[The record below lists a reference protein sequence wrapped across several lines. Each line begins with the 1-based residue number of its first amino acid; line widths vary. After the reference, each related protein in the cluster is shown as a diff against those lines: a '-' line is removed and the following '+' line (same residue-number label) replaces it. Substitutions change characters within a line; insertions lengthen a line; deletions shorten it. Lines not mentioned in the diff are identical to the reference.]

1 MNINRVVKTSRRTSL
16 KGQWA
21 SLTVALLCLA
31 ILAWTGTVMAQ
42 GPVTPTQFDITGFLQ
57 EATLGGPGTGTGAG
71 AHAGGSLKVNGH
83 VVIVPS
89 ETIVILPA
97 NALTWQEL
105 FAQSPAP
112 YTGLATGLAMADVP
126 TPLTQY
132 AVEAVGNRVGDT
144 YIAGLIYISQQSLNN
159 GAGFINFIDYSLG
172 EMRVGGVIGDSTTGT
187 RVRINDPTGKFGR
200 AMSPD
205 MRFTLDPDNPTIMS
219 GTGFPMCLPR
229 VTADPSVAG
238 NADDP
243 LCPLGNRPKDLSSN
257 FVGSFSTNDPV
268 AAPGAFPD
276 ATKQAPFEVGDY
288 ISFAGTLVT
297 DNAAAPTA
305 GPWPVNGTAGT
316 YISAHT
322 ITSNVAIFTMSGT
335 NPVYVETDVFLIG
348 TGGLTVLGG
357 TEATVRTRF
366 EGMTTD
372 PTRTIHLYGI
382 DLATLTGATT
392 DRDWGTIGVDPGPPA
407 GAVRGRWRF
416 RPPCAPF
423 GTIVTKPDKQCVMN
437 ASGTFLPPTRE
448 MRSVVEGAWVPGQT
462 TTSANGLIYGQYHVP
477 ILTYIFPENIPGSP
491 VVPNNF
497 EAIQFLACG
506 GYTSSAGTLA
516 GQLNPWPGAAAPS
529 LAGCPGSIA
538 APVANA
544 GPVQTVTSGAAVSLN
559 GTASTG
565 TAPLTFAWIQAATDI
580 PQVALT
586 GANTATPSFTAP
598 LVAATTVLNFTLTVT
613 NGAGSSSA
621 SMTVTVNPA
630 PPTVNPIT
638 ALTVVSGSLA
648 TMTATCTDPQGL
660 VCTFSWLQTSP
671 AAPIVLTPNPF
682 SGATISFTLTLP
694 VGTTTSTVLQF
705 QVTATNSAGLSS
717 APVLTSVTVN
727 PSITA
732 PVANAGSN
740 QTVASGA
747 AVSLNGNA
755 STGTAPL
762 TFSWVQAATDVPQV
776 LLTNAGTATPSFTA
790 PIVGATTVLNFTL
803 TVTNSAGSSSAS
815 MTVTVNAAV
824 GPTVNPIAALT
835 VGSGTPVTMTAT
847 CTDPQGLACTFS
859 WLQTAPAA
867 PIVLTPNPFSGATI
881 SFTLT
886 LPVGT
891 TTNTVLQ
898 FQVTAKNSA
907 GVSSLPVLTS
917 VTVTP
922 PHDGITIVT
931 AVYRIGK
938 QRLDLTVTD
947 TIVSPNV
954 ILTLQPYI
962 TKGGT
967 LFTPP
972 NGKLTNNGNGNYVIT
987 LVGAPEPAVPPAKP
1001 LVVKSNLGG
1010 ASAPTALT
1018 TIRQ

>member
-1 MNINRVVKTSRRTSL
+1 M
-16 KGQWA
+16 
-21 SLTVALLCLA
+21 
-31 ILAWTGTVMAQ
+31 
-42 GPVTPTQFDITGFLQ
+42 
-57 EATLGGPGTGTGAG
+57 
-71 AHAGGSLKVNGH
+71 
-83 VVIVPS
+83 IVPR

-105 FAQSPAP
+105 FAQAPAP
-112 YTGLATGLAMADVP
+112 YTGAATGMAMTDVP

-132 AVEAVGNRVGDT
+132 EVEAVGNRVGDT
-144 YIAGLIYISQQSLNN
+144 YIAGLIFISQQTLNN
-159 GAGFINFIDYSLG
+159 GAGFINFIDYTLG
-172 EMRVGGVIGDSTTGT
+172 EMRVGGVIGSSTTGT
-187 RVRINDPTGKFGR
+187 RVRLNDPTGKFGR
-200 AMSPD
+200 AMTAD
-205 MRFTLDPDNPTIMS
+205 QRFTLDPDNPTIKS
-219 GTGFPMCLPR
+219 GTGYPMCFPR
-229 VTADPSVAG
+229 VTADPIVAG

-243 LCPLGNRPKDLSSN
+243 LCPLGNRPRDLTGA

-288 ISFAGTLVT
+288 VSFAGTLVT
-297 DNAAAPTA
+297 DAATPTT
-305 GPWPVNGTAGT
+305 GPWPANGTAGT

-382 DLATLTGATT
+382 DLGTLTGATT

-437 ASGTFLPPTRE
+437 AANTFLPPTRE
-448 MRSVVEGAWVPGQT
+448 MRAVVEGAWVPGQT
-462 TTSANGLIYGQYHVP
+462 TTSANGLIYGQYHAP
-477 ILTYIFPENIPGSP
+477 IMLYIFPENIPGSP

-497 EAIQFLACG
+497 EDIQFLACG
-506 GYTSSAGTLA
+506 GYTSSAGTLV

-529 LAGCPGSIA
+529 LAGCPGSTA

-544 GPVQTVTSGAAVSLN
+544 GAAQTVASGAAVSLN
-559 GTASTG
+559 GSASTG
-565 TAPLTFAWIQAATDI
+565 TAPLTFSWVQAATDV

-621 SMTVTVNPA
+621 STTVTVNPA
-630 PPTVNPIT
+630 PPTANPIP
-638 ALTVVSGSLA
+638 ALTVVSGSVA
-648 TMTATCTDPQGL
+648 TLTATCTDPQGL
-660 VCTFSWLQTSP
+660 ACTFSWLQTSGTP
-671 AAPIVLTPNPF
+671 TVLTPNPF

-694 VGTTTSTVLQF
+694 AGTTTSTVLQF

-727 PSITA
+727 PSVTA
-732 PVANAGSN
+732 PVANAGSA

-747 AVSLNGNA
+747 PVSLNGNA

-762 TFSWVQAATDVPQV
+762 TFAWVQAATDVPQV
-776 LLTNAGTATPSFTA
+776 ALTGANTATPSFTA
-790 PIVGATTVLNFTL
+790 PIVAATTVLNFTL
-803 TVTNSAGSSSAS
+803 TVSNSAGSSSAS
-815 MTVTVNAAV
+815 VAITVNAAT

-835 VGSGTPVTMTAT
+835 VASGTQVSMTAT

-859 WLQTAPAA
+859 WLQTGGA
-867 PIVLTPNPFSGATI
+867 PIVLNPNPFSGATI

-891 TTNTVLQ
+891 ITNTVLQ
-898 FQVTAKNSA
+898 FQVTAKNSV
-907 GVSSLPVLTS
+907 GVSSAPVLTS
-917 VTVTP
+917 VTVKP
-922 PHDGITIVT
+922 PADGITIVT

-972 NGKLTNNGNGNYVIT
+972 KGTLTNNGGGNYVLT

-1001 LVVKSNLGG
+1001 LVVTSNLGG
-1010 ASAPTALT
+1010 ASAPSALT
-1018 TIRQ
+1018 LIRQ